1 VSLCR
6 GLLAALVALSGLFGA
21 TDASALPAPGWL
33 PAIDFWVTGGDGWRA
48 DNDFRINWDPAVVE
62 RVPAATFVDYRVR
75 DAAGNVVIGDTRV
88 PVEAEHV
95 EHIHVPAGPGQYSI
109 ELWLEDRD
117 ALTGQQTTGTLKF
130 DDVRPGSAQP
140 QVPAGWISGDTSV
153 TLRIAHPPGPLP
165 ISGIRGYAVSVS
177 DDPAASPCAGADRCS
192 DAETD
197 LRAGVGGDTLSLGV
211 LPEGTHVVRSVA
223 VSGTGMRS
231 ASASSALLRVDATPP
246 EVVLSGAPQGWSS
259 HPVRLTASATDSLSG
274 MGAAGP
280 NGPLTAIAVDAGVPT
295 TSDGDAT
302 AKVVTGEGTHQIASY
317 ARDAAGNGGGSRAT
331 LVRIDESGPRL
342 AFAKTQDAADPE
354 RLEATVADPLSGPDP
369 ARGSIAVRPAQSR
382 QQFEPLATTVG
393 NGRLI
398 AHWDS
403 DSFTP
408 GSYEFRATGYDLAGN
423 SSDAVTRVNGTRM
436 VLPNPLKT
444 PTAVQLGFGGKRLVR
459 HRCSSAGEQRSCHRE
474 AIEQLGRRPAT
485 RSVPYGRG
493 VPISGRVIASSGS
506 PRGGLPLQVVET
518 FRAGAVP
525 GQRTTTL
532 LTAAD
537 GTFSAHLAPGPG
549 RDVEAVF
556 AGDRTL
562 AKAAARPL
570 HLTVLASVHLR
581 ASSAIATIGG
591 APVVFSG
598 LLANQGATIPSTGNP
613 VELQFRLPHGAWK
626 EFRSVQTDARGRFHY
641 AYAFSDDDSRGI
653 RFQFRAYAPAQDDWP
668 YDPAASR
675 PVFVTGR

>member
-1 VSLCR
+1 VSLR
-6 GLLAALVALSGLFGA
+6 RDLLVALVALSGLFAA
-21 TDASALPAPGWL
+21 TDASALPAPGTL
-33 PAIDFWVTGGDGWRA
+33 PAIDFWVSGGDGWRA

-62 RVPAATFVDYRVR
+62 RVLAATFVGYRVR
-75 DAAGNVVIGDTRV
+75 NAAGNVVIGDTRM

-109 ELWLEDRD
+109 ELWLEDRY
-117 ALTGQQTTGTLKF
+117 ALTGPQTTGTLRF
-130 DDVRPGSAQP
+130 DDARPGLAQP

-153 TLRIAHPPGPLP
+153 TLRIAHPAGALP
-165 ISGIRGYAVSVS
+165 TSGIRGYAVSVS
-177 DDPAASPCAGADRCS
+177 DDPAASPCAGPDRCS

-211 LPEGTHVVRSVA
+211 LSEGTHVIRSVA
-223 VSGTGMRS
+223 VSGAGMRS
-231 ASASSALLRVDATPP
+231 PNMGSAILRVDATPP
-246 EVVLSGAPQGWSS
+246 EVAIGGAPQGWSS
-259 HPVRLTASATDSLSG
+259 RPVRVNASATDTLSG
-274 MGAAGP
+274 MVAGGP
-280 NGPLTAIAVDAGVPT
+280 NGPLTAIAVDGGVPT
-295 TSDGDAT
+295 TIDGDAA
-302 AKVVTGEGTHQIASY
+302 AKIVTGEGAHWIASY
-317 ARDAAGNGGGSRAT
+317 ARDAAGNIGCGLAS
-331 LVRIDESGPRL
+331 LVRIDESGPRV
-342 AFAKTQDAADPE
+342 AFAKTQDAAEPE
-354 RLEATVADPLSGPDP
+354 RIEATVADPLSGPDP
-369 ARGSIAVRPAQSR
+369 TRGSIAVRPALSR
-382 QQFEPLATTVG
+382 QRFEPLDTTMAE
-393 NGRLI
+393 GRLI

-403 DSFTP
+403 DSFP
-408 GSYEFRATGYDLAGN
+408 AGSYEFRATGYDLAGN
-423 SSDAVTRVNGTRM
+423 SSDAVARVNGTRM

-444 PTAVQLGFGGKRLVR
+444 PTTVQLGFGGKRLVR
-459 HRCSSAGEQRSCHRE
+459 HRCSSAGERRSCHRE
-474 AIEQLGRRPAT
+474 AIEQPGSRPAA

-493 VPISGRVIASSGS
+493 VPISGRVIASSGH
-506 PRGGLPLQVVET
+506 PRGGLPVQLVET
-518 FRAGAVP
+518 FRPGAT
-525 GQRTTTL
+525 GTRRTTTV

-537 GTFSAHLAPGPG
+537 GTFSAHLEPGPG
-549 RDVEAVF
+549 RDIEAVF

-626 EFRSVQTDARGRFHY
+626 EFRSVQTDAGGRFHY

-653 RFQFRAYAPAQDDWP
+653 RFQFRAYAPAQDGWP
-668 YDPAASR
+668 YEPAASR